1 MEVVGHRGA
10 GVGRDRAVAALS
22 RPLDQGL
29 GAGGEVLPGGLR
41 DLHRA
46 QADGSRAD
54 ADGVGRLFQ
63 HEKQKQVTNWNNKLK
78 KRKKEKKKAAC
89 LSRSPS
95 AMIYCSGIGVK
106 YGPVRILC
114 QA

>member
-29 GAGGEVLPGGLR
+29 GARGEVLPGGLR
-41 DLHRA
+41 DLHRSR
-46 QADGSRAD
+46 ADRSRAD

-63 HEKQKQVTNWNNKLK
+63 HEKQKSVTNWDDKLK
-78 KRKKEKKKAAC
+78 KKKKKKEAAC
-89 LSRSPS
+89 LSRPPT
-95 AMIYCSGIGVK
+95 AMIYCAGIGVK
-106 YGPVRILC
+106 YGPARILR